1 MASWMILVGFLVV
14 LLIDGLFQGGRFCKY
29 VCPIGQFHFV
39 QSLLSPFGVK
49 VRKPDACR
57 SCKTFDC
64 IRGGPRQRGCELK
77 LFQPKKKSNVDCTFC
92 LDCVHACPHDN
103 VGLLAVIPGKDLW
116 NGEQRSSIG
125 PFANRFDFAILV
137 LILVFGALTNAAGM
151 IAPVSALSERAP
163 FFFGLHRPIVVALFL
178 FVGILLIPGWLV
190 CMARSLTR
198 SLAVIP
204 GSLNTYFS
212 T

>member
-1 MASWMILVGFLVV
+1 MDFSRAEVFANTFVRSANSISFSRCFL
-14 LLIDGLFQGGRFCKY
+14 RFE
-29 VCPIGQFHFV
+29 
-39 QSLLSPFGVK
+39 VK

-64 IRGGPRQRGCELK
+64 IRGGSEQRGCELK

-125 PFANRFDFAILV
+125 PFANRFDLAVLV

-151 IAPVSALSERAP
+151 IAPVSALLERAQ
-163 FFFGLHRPIVVALFL
+163 FL
-178 FVGILLIPGWLV
+178 FDLQRPDHHRFVPFGRNFTDPGIACLHGRVSEPD
-190 CMARSLTR
+190 A
-198 SLAVIP
+198 
-204 GSLNTYFS
+204 
-212 T
+212 